1 MCWLQ
6 RKFHA
11 YCIVLHRL
19 QCLAKGQR
27 GSGDD
32 INSYDDDCEV
42 DDEDDIEDDDDDEYV
57 GRREARD
64 SASGGDPSVG
74 PRLSTSGDYINITNN
89 FTACYTVLLC

>member
-11 YCIVLHRL
+11 CCTLLHRL
-19 QCLAKGQR
+19 QCLAKVQR
-27 GSGDD
+27 GSSDD

-42 DDEDDIEDDDDDEYV
+42 EIEDDDDDEYV

-89 FTACYTVLLC
+89 FTVC

>member
-1 MCWLQ
+1 MCCLK
-6 RKFHA
+6 RTFHI
-11 YCIVLHRL
+11 YCIFCGVWPRDSEF
-19 QCLAKGQR
+19 
-27 GSGDD
+27 SGDD

-42 DDEDDIEDDDDDEYV
+42 EIEDDDDDEYV

-89 FTACYTVLLC
+89 FTACYTVLLR